1 MFRKKLLLGAHM
13 SIAGG
18 LSEALIRGASINC
31 TAIQI
36 FTKSN
41 RQWIAKEPT
50 KEEIALFAK
59 IKKET
64 GITDIIAHAS
74 YLINM
79 GSPNPEIHKKSVIAA
94 TKEFKVCQD
103 LEIPFLVIHPGAYT
117 TSTPE
122 KAIVSIA
129 QGIEKILNHVPGPSM
144 ILLETMA
151 GQGTTIGSTFKELAA
166 IRELISD
173 KSRVG
178 ICLDTCHVFAAGYD
192 ITTPEG
198 YSSLWKEFD
207 KAIGISHLKAIHLND
222 SKKECCSYIDRH
234 EDIGQG
240 KIGIEGFRLLMNDT
254 RFFSIPKI
262 LETPKADLQDDARNM
277 ATLKKL
283 LSEEN
288 RKIYTIEKT

>member
-1 MFRKKLLLGAHM
+1 MHKGKLLLGAHM

-18 LSEALIRGASINC
+18 LSEALICGSSINC

-41 RQWIAKEPT
+41 RQWAPKEPT
-50 KEEIALFAK
+50 KEEIDLFIK
-59 IKKET
+59 MKKET

-79 GSPNPEIHKKSVIAA
+79 GSPDPDIHRKSVIAA
-94 TKEFKVCQD
+94 TKELKVCED
-103 LEIPFLVIHPGAYT
+103 LGISFLVIHPGAYT

-122 KAIVSIA
+122 QAIIAIA
-129 QGIEKILNHVPGPSM
+129 QGIEKILNHVPGSSM

-151 GQGTTIGSTFKELAA
+151 GQGTTIGSTFKELAS

-173 KSRVG
+173 NHRVG

-192 ITTPEG
+192 IATEIG
-198 YSSLWKEFD
+198 YTSLWKDFD
-207 KAIGISHLKAIHLND
+207 RIIGLSHLKAFHLND
-222 SKKECCSYIDRH
+222 SKKECGSHVDRH
-234 EDIGQG
+234 EDIGKG
-240 KIGIEGFRLLMNDT
+240 EIGLEGFRLLMNDE
-254 RFFSIPKI
+254 RFFSLPKI
-262 LETPKADLQDDARNM
+262 VETPKADLLDDVKNM

-283 LSEEN
+283 LSEET
-288 RKIYTIEKT
+288 KQKLS